1 MRIST
6 FGYVGKQ
13 GVKNI
18 WRNKMFSLASI
29 ATMSA
34 CIFLFGLFFSIIV
47 NFQHIIKT
55 AEEGVA
61 ITVFFEED
69 ATDSEKKAIGKA
81 LEARKDVAEVKYIS
95 AEEAWEE
102 FQKQYFADNPELAE
116 GFKND
121 NPLASS
127 DNYEVYMKTAEDSKS
142 LTARSRSLS
151 ETQKELVSYA
161 QKLDGVREV
170 NKSDVVAKMLSSVN
184 TLVAVISIAIIIILL
199 GVSIFLISNT
209 ITIGITVRKEEI
221 GIMKLIGATNFF
233 VRAPFIVEGVVIG
246 LVGSLIPLIL
256 IYYMYDTVVQYIIG
270 RFSVVQ
276 SLFAFVPA
284 KEIFA
289 VLIPLS
295 AGIGIGL
302 GLIGSLLTTRK
313 HLKV

>member
-1 MRIST
+1 MRISS
-6 FGYVGKQ
+6 FMYRIRQ
-13 GVKNI
+13 GIKYI
-18 WRNKMFSLASI
+18 KRHLLFSLASI
-29 ATMSA
+29 GTIVS
-34 CIFLFGLFFSIIV
+34 CLFLFGLCYCVIV
-47 NFQHIIKT
+47 NFRTAMTDLENTVTISVFFDEGVTDENITMIGQQIRLRDEVNTLDFISADEAWKQY
-55 AEEGVA
+55 AEEKFDDPQAA
-61 ITVFFEED
+61 ID
-69 ATDSEKKAIGKA
+69 A
-81 LEARKDVAEVKYIS
+81 
-95 AEEAWEE
+95 
-102 FQKQYFADNPELAE
+102 FQ
-116 GFKND
+116 GD
-121 NPLASS
+121 NPLKNSASYKITLKDLS
-127 DNYEVYMKTAEDSKS
+127 NQAEFVQYLKGLTGVRKVLSSEVTADGVAALNSV
-142 LTARSRSLS
+142 
-151 ETQKELVSYA
+151 VSYA
-161 QKLDGVREV
+161 
-170 NKSDVVAKMLSSVN
+170 
-184 TLVAVISIAIIIILL
+184 SIGIIVILL
-199 GVSIFLISNT
+199 LVSIFLISNT

>member
-1 MRIST
+1 MRISS
-6 FGYVGKQ
+6 FMYSIRQ
-13 GVKNI
+13 GIKNI
-18 WRNKMFSLASI
+18 KRNLLFSLASI
-29 ATMSA
+29 GTIVS
-34 CIFLFGLFFSIIV
+34 CLFLFGLFYCVIV
-47 NFQHIIKT
+47 NFRTAMTDLENTVMIGQQIRLRDEVNTLDFISADEAWKQY
-55 AEEGVA
+55 AEEKFDDPQAA
-61 ITVFFEED
+61 ID
-69 ATDSEKKAIGKA
+69 A
-81 LEARKDVAEVKYIS
+81 
-95 AEEAWEE
+95 
-102 FQKQYFADNPELAE
+102 FQ
-116 GFKND
+116 GD
-121 NPLASS
+121 NPLKNSASYKITLKDLS
-127 DNYEVYMKTAEDSKS
+127 NQAEFVQYLKGLTGVRKVLSSEVTADGVAALNSV
-142 LTARSRSLS
+142 
-151 ETQKELVSYA
+151 VSYA
-161 QKLDGVREV
+161 SIGII
-170 NKSDVVAKMLSSVN
+170 
-184 TLVAVISIAIIIILL
+184 VI
-199 GVSIFLISNT
+199 LISNT

>member
-184 TLVAVISIAIIIILL
+184 TLVAVISIAISSFRTVIPIVTVLLIRKIETPRRILIIAIMKYI
-199 GVSIFLISNT
+199 GAKDFVVRSPFVIEGLI
-209 ITIGITVRKEEI
+209 IGIF
-221 GIMKLIGATNFF
+221 GA
-233 VRAPFIVEGVVIG
+233 A
-246 LVGSLIPLIL
+246 IPLVL
-256 IYYMYDTVVQYIIG
+256 LYFLYDKAVQYIMVKFSILENIITFLPVSTVYQILLPIG
-270 RFSVVQ
+270 VVM
-276 SLFAFVPA
+276 
-284 KEIFA
+284 
-289 VLIPLS
+289 
-295 AGIGIGL
+295 GIGIGFL
-302 GLIGSLLTTRK
+302 GSFFTVRK